1 MLTLFMRAIL
11 LYLLLVL
18 TMRGM
23 GKRLLGQFQP
33 YEFAIT
39 MLLANLIATPM
50 SDVSTPLMY
59 GLLPVAA
66 LFLVHSVIT
75 LLSVRSDRLRA
86 VVSGKPC
93 VVVSNGIIQRDELKR
108 LSLSLSDLLEG
119 LRGSGIMDIDEVGT
133 AIIEANGMISAFPM
147 SARRPVTLQDMN
159 FETKY
164 EGLPLI
170 LIMDGRIQL
179 NSLNMAGK
187 DQAWLDRMLSG
198 LHLGIEQVFIC
209 SLNTQGEMH
218 IQDMKGAVSKVQ
230 ALQPGEVKW

>member
-1 MLTLFMRAIL
+1 MLTLFIRAIL

-23 GKRLLGQFQP
+23 GKRQLGQFQP

-50 SDVSTPLMY
+50 SDVSTPLVY

-66 LFLVHSVIT
+66 LFLVHSLIT
-75 LLSVRSDRLRA
+75 LMSVRSDRMRA
-86 VVSGKPC
+86 IVSGKPC
-93 VVVSNGIIQRDELKR
+93 VVVSNGVVQREELKR

-119 LRGSGIMDIDEVGT
+119 LRGSGIMDVSEVGT
-133 AIIEANGMISAFPM
+133 AIIEANGMISAFPT
-147 SARRPVTLQDMN
+147 SARRPVSLQDMN
-159 FETKY
+159 LQAAY

-170 LIMDGRIQL
+170 CIMDGRIQI
-179 NSLNMAGK
+179 NSLSMAGK
-187 DQAWLDRMLSG
+187 DEKWLEKILNGQNLVIKD
-198 LHLGIEQVFIC
+198 VFLC

-218 IQDMKGAVSKVQ
+218 IQDMQGAVRTVR
-230 ALQPGEVKW
+230 ALEPCEVKW